1 MINKIRLHVAVAL
14 ALVGA
19 AALAGEPRE
28 ISIPAGELAPALEA
42 LAKESGLLLIFQ
54 PGDLRGVWTQ
64 GVKGTLSPE
73 DAVAKLISGT
83 PLTLRVDASGAIL
96 ITPEQ
101 NHTSHVQ
108 GNGLS
113 RVADVQPYRNG
124 AAGAE
129 SDAVANTIETVN
141 VFATMGSGIGVGSKT
156 GQSLRETPKSVT
168 VVTRER
174 IEVQNLTSLKD
185 ILNQATGVTVSTYG
199 PVDNFYYSRGFEVI
213 SVQID
218 GGAATQMVRGTP
230 DTAAF
235 ERVEV
240 LRGVDGI
247 FTGAG
252 DPGGVI
258 NLVRKRG
265 KVTPEFGV
273 SLSGA
278 RWDNYRGEFDLTG
291 PLWAGGRLRGRLVG
305 AYQEGEHYYD
315 AGDVKREFLYGTAE
329 YDLTSS
335 TLLIAGASY
344 ENRQERGFPV
354 GGLPRYSNGANI
366 GLPRSTALAS
376 RWNFWDFTTREYFAR
391 VEQQL
396 GRSAVLRLNYT
407 KQNQDSPFGANF
419 PRGELDPVT
428 LTGPVLRANTA
439 LTDYFDDR
447 EMLDLSGSGTVT
459 LFGREHQYVL
469 GVDRTEVDGG
479 YSLYRALDENGNVF
493 AARPIDVF
501 NFDPYAYP
509 RPVGKR
515 FASSGWTREEQ
526 KGAYLAVSLQIADPL
541 KLTLGGRYTEYEY
554 QSAFLGDLTR
564 FSETQFV
571 PSAAITYDLDSQWT
585 MYASYGE
592 TFRGQASKLKAPLPG
607 TPLDPMRGVS
617 YEAGLKGELLGR
629 FNAAFAVYRVERDG
643 EGMEDLRY
651 PVTPGDLGATC
662 CFVGDV
668 SIDVTGFDAEV
679 SGTVLQGWQVFA
691 GYTYTDRKVTG
702 QSESLLAVT
711 VTPRHQFKLWT
722 NWQVPW
728 LDRLTVSSGVT
739 LQSKTFRR
747 AEAVDPVSGDLV
759 PATFFQSGYALW
771 NASLQWRL
779 DDHWS
784 LSLHG
789 DNLLDKTYYSTIG
802 TITGENYYGTPRSYV
817 LTLRGHW

>member
-1 MINKIRLHVAVAL
+1 MINKIRLRVAL
-14 ALVGA
+14 AL
-19 AALAGEPRE
+19 ALVSATAFAGEPRE
-28 ISIPAGELAPALEA
+28 ISIPAGELAPALES

-54 PGDLRGVWTQ
+54 PSDLRGVWTQ
-64 GVKGTLSPE
+64 GVKGKLSPE
-73 DAVAKLISGT
+73 EAVAQLISGT
-83 PLTLRVDASGAIL
+83 SLTLKVDASGAML
-96 ITPEQ
+96 IVPEQ
-101 NHTSHVQ
+101 NHTSQVAS
-108 GNGLS
+108 GNLS
-113 RVADVQPYRNG
+113 RVAQVQTYRSEMVG
-124 AAGAE
+124 AQADAAG
-129 SDAVANTIETVN
+129 NTIETVN
-141 VFATMGSGIGVGSKT
+141 VFAAMESEIGVGSKT

-199 PVDNFYYSRGFEVI
+199 PVDNFYYSRGFEVV

-265 KVTPEFGV
+265 KATPEFSV

-278 RWDNYRGEFDLTG
+278 RWDNYRGEFDLAG
-291 PLWAGGRLRGRLVG
+291 PLWSDGRLRGRIVG

-315 AGDVKREFLYGTAE
+315 AGDVKREFLFGTAE
-329 YDLTSS
+329 YDLTPS

-344 ENRQERGFPV
+344 EDRQERGFPV
-354 GGLPRYSNGANI
+354 GGLPRHSDGTNI
-366 GLPRSTALAS
+366 GLPRSTVLAS

-419 PRGELDPVT
+419 PTGALDPIT
-428 LTGPVLRANTA
+428 LTGPVLRANTSLA
-439 LTDYFDDR
+439 DYFDDR
-447 EMLDLSGSGTVT
+447 EMLDVSGSGAVT
-459 LFGREHQYVL
+459 IFGREHQYVL

-479 YSLYRALDENGNVF
+479 YSLYRALDENGKAF

-501 NFDPYAYP
+501 NFDPYAHP
-509 RPVGKR
+509 RPIGQS
-515 FASSGWTREEQ
+515 FASSGWTKEQQ
-526 KGAYLAVSLQIADPL
+526 KGVYLAVGLQITDPL
-541 KLTLGGRYTEYEY
+541 KLTLGGRYTEYDY
-554 QSAFLGDLTR
+554 RSAFLGDLTR
-564 FSETQFV
+564 FSEAQFV
-571 PSAAITYDLDSQWT
+571 PSASITYDLDSQWT

-592 TFRGQASKLKAPLPG
+592 TFRGQAGKLKAPLPG

-617 YEAGLKGELLGR
+617 YELGLKGELLGR
-629 FNAAFAVYRVERDG
+629 FNTAFAVYRVERDG

-651 PVTPGDLGATC
+651 PVTPGDFGATC

-668 SIDVTGFDAEV
+668 AIEVTGFDAEV
-679 SGTVLQGWQVFA
+679 SGTVLPGWQVFA
-691 GYTYTDRKVTG
+691 GYTYADRQVAG
-702 QSESLLAVT
+702 PSESLLAVT
-711 VTPRHQFKLWT
+711 VTPRQQFKLWT

-728 LDRLTVSSGVT
+728 LDRLTVSSGMT
-739 LQSKTFRR
+739 LQSRTFRQ
-747 AEAVDPVSGDLV
+747 AEAVHPASGELV
-759 PATFFQSGYALW
+759 PATFSQGGYTLW

-779 DDHWS
+779 GDHWS

-802 TITGENYYGTPRSYV
+802 TIAGENYYGTPRSYV